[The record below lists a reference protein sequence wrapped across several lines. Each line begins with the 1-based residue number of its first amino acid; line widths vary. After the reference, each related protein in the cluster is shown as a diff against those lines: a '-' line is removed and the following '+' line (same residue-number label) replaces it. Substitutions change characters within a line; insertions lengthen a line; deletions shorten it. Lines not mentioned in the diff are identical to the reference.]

1 MGVVPDGFYFKN
13 RGIGDLYPFFF
24 NDSESGS
31 KVGYSLNIFSQ
42 VSVTLEYVGREK
54 YENWGRGRSGI

>member
-1 MGVVPDGFYFKN
+1 MW
-13 RGIGDLYPFFF
+13 YPMDFISKIVALETFTLFFF

-42 VSVTLEYVGREK
+42 VSVNLEYVGREK